1 MRMIIINEKLA
12 IPKREIRFT
21 FSRSSDPGG
30 QNVNKVSTR
39 ASLLFDVDRSLSLSL
54 EHKARIRN
62 RLTSR
67 IRHKG
72 ILRITAGNQ
81 RSQKANRDAALK
93 CFVRLLASALREKPP
108 RKKTTVSKAAKEKR
122 LQGKKHRSRIKQ
134 ARSEKIKI

>member
-1 MRMIIINEKLA
+1 MIIINEKLA